1 MLSLPN
7 ILTLSRILAVPILVF
22 LLWPG
27 AKQIGIQPVPLD
39 YGFAFILYCLMGITD
54 YFDGYLARAQGTVSK
69 LGVFLDPIADK
80 IMVAAVILML
90 VFTRD
95 VDGWHV
101 IAALIILL
109 REMIVSGLREF
120 WLACRFRCQFRNSP
134 NGRRRFNLFRLA
146 ASFWRAP
153 CRIGCC

>member
-1 MLSLPN
+1 M
-7 ILTLSRILAVPILVF
+7 SRIFAVPILVF

-27 AKQIGIQPVPLD
+27 TKPFGVQPVPLD
-39 YGFAFILYCLMGITD
+39 YAFAFILYCLMGITD

-80 IMVAAVILML
+80 IMVAAVVLML

-101 IAALIILL
+101 IAALVILL

-120 WLACRFRCQFRNSP
+120 PCRSSR
-134 NGRRRFNLFRLA
+134 NGRQHFNSCRLGASYWPDRCPIGYCLSKRR
-146 ASFWRAP
+146 WR
-153 CRIGCC
+153 CCGLQRC